1 MLKHWLRLKEWVPWL
16 TAALVVLS
24 GNWAASAISDSLCLI
39 VGGELIKPSGLR
51 IVYIVVFCISVI
63 LFIRQRKNL
72 FPPHTRYLAGETME
86 KKKHLVLSLS
96 NLATDLAAK
105 DGIPAELQLKH
116 KNLKEDI
123 DIITAYKTT
132 TASNVKRWTWEM
144 PFRAILHHA
153 ETPRVLESV
162 TVICSRKTD
171 ESVGAVGSI
180 DQLHLFYDLFR
191 QYSEL
196 SAVPLRLL
204 AKKNNRFALVEIT
217 SSDIISSYEGLDFE
231 DFDELSQALWVLLSE
246 FEDRKIRETDVAIDI
261 TGGQKPTSIVGA
273 AITFN
278 RKIKAQYV
286 QTNRPWGVIS
296 YDVIHATSDTGGL
309 GL

>member
-1 MLKHWLRLKEWVPWL
+1 MLKHWLRLKEWIPWL

-39 VGGELIKPSGLR
+39 FGGEQIKPSGLR
-51 IVYIVVFCISVI
+51 ILYIGVFFISVI

-72 FPPHTRYLAGETME
+72 FPPHTRYLAGEAME

-105 DGIPAELQLKH
+105 GGIPAELQLKH

-132 TASNVKRWTWEM
+132 TASNVKWTWEM

-162 TVICSRKTD
+162 TVICSRKTND
-171 ESVGAVGSI
+171 SDGAVGSI
-180 DQLHLFYDLFR
+180 DQLHLFYDIFR
-191 QYSEL
+191 KYGEL

-204 AKKNNRFALVEIT
+204 AKKSDHFTLVEIT
-217 SSDIISSYEGLDFE
+217 SKETISSYEGLDFE

-246 FEDRKIRETDVAIDI
+246 FKDRKIRETDVAIDI

-273 AITFN
+273 AITFS

-296 YDVIHATSDTGGL
+296 YDVIQATSDTGGL